1 MAYTNMDANINGK
14 KVAQSILKLLDENKE
29 NIEKA
34 NKIDIKNN
42 NGFKINFDMFQKLNN
57 EINAIEEV
65 YRKIISMKKNENNY
79 LEGKQIDNL
88 GTICL
93 AYDGNTYCLLD
104 LALKAI
110 LAHNSIII
118 TSESDY
124 MKATNELI
132 LILIQR
138 MLEAYNIDK
147 NLVQILYT
155 SRIEELLSNSTS
167 INRVFAIGNKNF
179 QDKNIIS
186 ALQKKNIP
194 IKFVEKFELDKLANG
209 NHQGIMISIPDY
221 EYVSLDELL
230 EKENPLLVILD
241 HLEDPHNFGAI
252 IRTCEAAG
260 VDGIIIP
267 KDRSVSVN
275 STVMKTSAG
284 ALNNMKICMVT
295 NLNST
300 IKELKKNGI
309 WIIGTDMVNSV
320 SYTKIDYDIPL
331 ALVIGSEGFGISRLV
346 RESCDYIVNIPM
358 VGKVNSLNASVAA
371 GVLIYKIF
379 EKRNF

>member
-1 MAYTNMDANINGK
+1 MLIYGKNVAVEKLKTQDKINKIYLSTKFKDKEILDLIEKRNIK
-14 KVAQSILKLLDENKE
+14 IKLLDN
-29 NIEKA
+29 
-34 NKIDIKNN
+34 
-42 NGFKINFDMFQKLNN
+42 
-57 EINAIEEV
+57 
-65 YRKIISMKKNENNY
+65 
-79 LEGKQIDNL
+79 
-88 GTICL
+88 
-93 AYDGNTYCLLD
+93 
-104 LALKAI
+104 
-110 LAHNSIII
+110 H
-118 TSESDY
+118 
-124 MKATNELI
+124 
-132 LILIQR
+132 
-138 MLEAYNIDK
+138 
-147 NLVQILYT
+147 
-155 SRIEELLSNSTS
+155 
-167 INRVFAIGNKNF
+167 
-179 QDKNIIS
+179 
-186 ALQKKNIP
+186 
-194 IKFVEKFELDKLANG
+194 ELDKMCKGL
-209 NHQGIMISIPDY
+209 HQGIILDVQDIKTY
-221 EYVSLDELL
+221 NLDEIIPNIN
-230 EKENPLLVILD
+230 KEYPLIVILD

-346 RESCDYIVNIPM
+346 RESCDYVVNIPM